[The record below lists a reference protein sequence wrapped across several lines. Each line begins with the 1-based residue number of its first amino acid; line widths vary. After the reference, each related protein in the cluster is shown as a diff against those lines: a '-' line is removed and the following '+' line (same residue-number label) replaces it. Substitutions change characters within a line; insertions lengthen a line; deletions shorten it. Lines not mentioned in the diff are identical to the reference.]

1 MRKKSNGTAR
11 TGQTSSR
18 VEINKLRESTA
29 SAPEHPRTGMGVA
42 VPSKQG
48 PRSLMKTSGLAT
60 RGTPI
65 RRPAT
70 ALPPAPA
77 KTGVRRQAAGP
88 AGSAGRNQK
97 IEERV
102 AAASEELASGITEA
116 ASAAEELRRAMEQI
130 ATGAEEAS
138 AASQETLAVANTT
151 AATLLQAR
159 ERADLSRRRTE
170 ALQGLITESANQIG
184 AWASNIKQNGE
195 P

>member
-138 AASQETLAVANTT
+138 AASQETLPLPTPPLRLSCRRVSALTSR
-151 AATLLQAR
+151 AAAPR
-159 ERADLSRRRTE
+159 PCKA
-170 ALQGLITESANQIG
+170 
-184 AWASNIKQNGE
+184 
-195 P
+195 